1 MLAGLG
7 AAAPMTAFAQS
18 ADDVQQNRCYINGD
32 EVRAYEV
39 KDTVY
44 VVVDDLSHMDSM
56 LRKTKNLLRSQVEQK
71 DIILMSHSART
82 QRAIPWEP

>member
-1 MLAGLG
+1 
-7 AAAPMTAFAQS
+7 MTAFAQS

-44 VVVDDLSHMDSM
+44 VVVDDLSAYGF
-56 LRKTKNLLRSQVEQK
+56 KC
-71 DIILMSHSART
+71 
-82 QRAIPWEP
+82 